1 MPPKRSALIRR
12 RRRRFASASDEIDV
26 GNNSSVSESGS
37 SSSSISSLSEESS
50 GDDNSEG
57 RTERAA
63 VNNNQSLQDE
73 AARPPSQRPTVID
86 PASTSQVPQGQ
97 GQKSVA
103 EVNIPTTPSA
113 VSSRPRFDSSNG
125 WDRFPDVV
133 DKDGQVNQAKIASSR
148 PRAIHYLDARK
159 IIALG
164 EYDGRQ
170 KPRHN
175 IYGRLDSGD
184 GHNRNGFRPQ
194 SMAIPRSGQRHE
206 NSPFMRPNRW
216 SSRQDQVPNYSDIVT
231 LLLQSPLYVKIPGDA
246 TSKII
251 KGYHRRQHSF
261 SPDPRLARRPVR
273 IYLPDMK
280 AKIVHPPATGENSGQ
295 AVETDETAIPSA
307 DTAASTYSKLPQI
320 RLPVSDTIS
329 NLERP
334 WTSASSRS
342 HKYIDIRLEEGQNFQ
357 QVGSLQDKMLPTE
370 SVKGAQV
377 TPHQIETSSPQPP
390 ASTSDLALG
399 TTTEADQADG
409 SSRSIR
415 SAACEATGAGVAFDT
430 PGQNQPPAFMSR
442 DIRFSNQ
449 DTRQMSR
456 SHYARRQFG
465 TPRENVDYSGRRNGV
480 VISGVPSKDDSK
492 ESENVPPPK
501 KNENLASEAAVNAA
515 LFEDDEPSAV
525 PKVRLPP
532 ASVYSPAPTP
542 TLEVTESKSP
552 EMPVATES
560 ESAPPTVVTEHE
572 APPMQ
577 PSPVPTPL
585 PPHSAGPAVG
595 QPVAVLPAVPMI
607 PQEYRLT
614 PEVMHQ
620 PRPTKFVSVADIEP
634 PVPRQSPVDGLQ
646 QKYTYAQ
653 RPRGFSNGY
662 RGPRQDGAHGPVQQY
677 YYPSQTQDNKG
688 MMRNMVPRAYAQ
700 GGYVTS
706 MDGMSPVAY
715 PPVVMPNGTILPVAA
730 PSPQPVVAN
739 VPGSTIAQE
748 TNGMVYFY
756 DPMQYYQ
763 YYAENTTT
771 PPQVPPVVMPVVA
784 PTAQP
789 VDGGI
794 YYYSHVPQSTAY
806 YQH

>member
-12 RRRRFASASDEIDV
+12 RRRRFASASDEVDV

-37 SSSSISSLSEESS
+37 SSYSISSLSEESS
-50 GDDNSEG
+50 GDDDSEG
-57 RTERAA
+57 RTEGAA
-63 VNNNQSLQDE
+63 VNNGQSLQGE
-73 AARPPSQRPTVID
+73 AARPPSQRQTVVD
-86 PASTSQVPQGQ
+86 PASTSQIPQGQ
-97 GQKSVA
+97 GRKSVA
-103 EVNIPTTPSA
+103 QVSIPTTPSA
-113 VSSRPRFDSSNG
+113 VSSQPRFNSSNG

-133 DKDGQVNQAKIASSR
+133 DKDGQVNQAKIASSK
-148 PRAIHYLDARK
+148 PRAIHYLDPRK

-164 EYDGRQ
+164 DYDGRQ
-170 KPRHN
+170 SHD
-175 IYGRLDSGD
+175 IHGRADSGD

-206 NSPFMRPNRW
+206 SSPFMRSNRW
-216 SSRQDQVPNYSDIVT
+216 SSRQDQIPNYSDIVT

-261 SPDPRLARRPVR
+261 SPVPRLAQRPVR

-280 AKIVHPPATGENSGQ
+280 AKIVHPPAKGGNSVQ
-295 AVETDETAIPSA
+295 TFETDKAAIQSA
-307 DTAASTYSKLPQI
+307 DTTASTYSKVSQT

-357 QVGSLQDKMLPTE
+357 QGGSLPDKMLPTT
-370 SVKGAQV
+370 SVKGRQV
-377 TPHQIETSSPQPP
+377 TRQKIEVSSPQPR
-390 ASTSDLALG
+390 ATTSDLALAT
-399 TTTEADQADG
+399 TTTERDQEDC
-409 SSRSIR
+409 SSRIR
-415 SAACEATGAGVAFDT
+415 SAACDGTGAGVESDT
-430 PGQNQPPAFMSR
+430 SQRQNQPPAFMSR

-456 SHYARRQFG
+456 IPYARRQFG
-465 TPRENVDYSGRRNGV
+465 TPRENVDYSSHRNVV
-480 VISGVPSKDDSK
+480 VISDVPSKNDSK
-492 ESENVPPPK
+492 ESENVPPAK
-501 KNENLASEAAVNAA
+501 KSENLASETAMNSA
-515 LFEDDEPSAV
+515 LFEDDEPSAI

-532 ASVYSPAPTP
+532 ASVYSPAPT
-542 TLEVTESKSP
+542 LEVTESKSP
-552 EMPVATES
+552 EMSVAIES
-560 ESAPPTVVTEHE
+560 EPAPPTVVTEHG
-572 APPMQ
+572 ATPMQ
-577 PSPVPTPL
+577 PSPAPAPL
-585 PPHSAGPAVG
+585 PPHSAEPAEA
-595 QPVAVLPAVPMI
+595 QPVAVLPAVAMI

-634 PVPRQSPVDGLQ
+634 PVPRHSPVDGQQ

-662 RGPRQDGAHGPVQQY
+662 RGPRQDNAHGPVQY
-677 YYPSQTQDNKG
+677 YYPSQTQDSKG

-700 GGYVTS
+700 GGYVAS
-706 MDGMSPVAY
+706 IDGMSPVAY

-763 YYAENTTT
+763 YYTENTST
-771 PPQVPPVVMPVVA
+771 PPQVSPVVMPVVA